1 MILIELFHRLTN
13 LVEKAQ
19 SSRRFQVILVFL
31 AIILDNLLLT
41 VVGNDSLGFF
51 SIRFSFDSILM
62 PSIVPVI
69 PDFLLELENQNL
81 RDVEENFRNSSDSK
95 SKFGHSFDD
104 DHHYLHHL
112 AINGRS
118 MAFLKHIHPNFDVE
132 NGQVGTILSSKAFMQ
147 LLFNPLVSPIINRF
161 GYELTLIYGSTVLLF
176 SCLIYLIGQSFAMLL
191 IPRAMQGIASALINI
206 AGIAMIANMFRE
218 EKSRTENIGFCL
230 GGMAT
235 GVLIGYPFGSVFYQW
250 FGKTILF
257 SFVGCLISLIIVIIG
272 VSTMTMSLLES
283 FLPIWLIQE
292 IRPPK
297 WKLGSL
303 RSQSNFRRKFNQTI
317 CTFFL
322 SHQSKGLVF
331 LPDSIGYLIGTNF
344 FILFMISLESSL

>member
-1 MILIELFHRLTN
+1 
-13 LVEKAQ
+13 
-19 SSRRFQVILVFL
+19 
-31 AIILDNLLLT
+31 
-41 VVGNDSLGFF
+41 
-51 SIRFSFDSILM
+51 
-62 PSIVPVI
+62 
-69 PDFLLELENQNL
+69 
-81 RDVEENFRNSSDSK
+81 
-95 SKFGHSFDD
+95 
-104 DHHYLHHL
+104 
-112 AINGRS
+112 

-176 SCLIYLIGQSFAMLL
+176 SCLSKFCFKKILSLISKCFLLNQFQIVYLIGQSFAMLL

-257 SFVGCLISLIIVIIG
+257 SFVGCLISLIIG
-272 VSTMTMSLLES
+272 E
-283 FLPIWLIQE
+283 
-292 IRPPK
+292 
-297 WKLGSL
+297 
-303 RSQSNFRRKFNQTI
+303 
-317 CTFFL
+317 
-322 SHQSKGLVF
+322 
-331 LPDSIGYLIGTNF
+331 
-344 FILFMISLESSL
+344 